1 MSPGDLLIVARNTVR
16 VLLDSNRL
24 RDIQQVGEIL
34 GRESMVRAADRLR
47 RTEDGWRILTS
58 KPELNSSQV
67 DFAALA
73 ELPTGTVGRHFSDHL
88 QRHGLDPDAL
98 SVPARTDDES
108 EHVYVLRRYRG
119 NHDIWHALLGLGT
132 TGHEE
137 VLVHAFSYGQLR
149 FPLSALVVLFGTA
162 KHFVLERRWQE
173 LKTRIARAYRA
184 GRDAEFL
191 LAVHWEERWAEPL
204 SQMRHVLRVPD
215 GI

>member
-1 MSPGDLLIVARNTVR
+1 MTPGDLLIVARNIAR
-16 VLLDSNRL
+16 VLLDSSRL
-24 RDIQQVGEIL
+24 GDIQEVGEIV
-34 GRESMVRAADRLR
+34 GRESIMSAAEQLR
-47 RTEDGWRILTS
+47 DSEDGRRLLAD

-73 ELPTGTVGRHFSDHL
+73 RLPGGTVGRHYSDHL

-98 SVPARTDDES
+98 SVPAPTDDEP

-119 NHDIWHALLGLGT
+119 NHDIWHTLLGLGT
-132 TGHEE
+132 DGHEE

-149 FPLSALVVLFGTA
+149 SPLSALIVLFGTP
-162 KHFVLERRWQE
+162 KHFVLERRWAA
-173 LKTRIARAYRA
+173 LRTRIARAYRA

-191 LAVHWEERWAEPL
+191 LSVRWEDHWAAPL
-204 SQMRHVLRVPD
+204 DEMRRVLRLPD